1 MTLAKVVKLWHRC
14 KILRLISHI
23 FRPFAPLIAEK
34 AVNSP
39 NDMEGLLQY
48 IWQHRLWLSEDM
60 VTNDGRRVRVIDPGL
75 LNTDAGPDFF
85 NAKVEIDGHLWVGNV
100 EIHVRASD
108 WKRHHH
114 DEDPAYDSVILHVVE
129 KDDAPVQRI
138 NGELIPQV
146 ELRVSPRFNECYDRL
161 VNAKVELPCAARLKE
176 VPPLTVTEWI
186 EALAFERL
194 HGKVDR
200 VRELYDRY
208 NGSWQD
214 ICYVL
219 LARTLGF
226 GINNDAF
233 ERLARVTPLRLLH
246 KHSDSILQVEALLF
260 GQAGLLNGAHDSE
273 TYYQQLTR
281 EYAFLANKFSL
292 RPIEGTAWRLFRS
305 RPQNF
310 PYRRIALLAQFV
322 HGGFNLMND
331 ILNIEDTKA
340 LRQLFDLEL
349 SGYWTTHFS
358 FGKPSPSAGHALSGS
373 SIDIVLINTVAPL
386 YYAYGE
392 LTDDYRMTDRAI
404 ALLEDIRPEHNS
416 IVTMFKAAGI
426 KCDNAL
432 TSQALIQLR
441 RNYCEARKCIYCRLG
456 HRLLATDARQA

>member
-1 MTLAKVVKLWHRC
+1 
-14 KILRLISHI
+14 
-23 FRPFAPLIAEK
+23 
-34 AVNSP
+34 
-39 NDMEGLLQY
+39 MEGLLQY

-60 VTNDGRRVRVIDPGL
+60 VTGDGLKVRVIDPGL

-85 NAKVEIDGHLWVGNV
+85 NAKVEIDGRLWVGNV

-129 KDDAPVQRI
+129 KDDAPVTRI
-138 NGELIPQV
+138 NGERIPQV

-161 VNAKVELPCAARLKE
+161 VNAQVELPCAARLNE
-176 VPPLTVTEWI
+176 VPTLTVTEWI

-208 NGSWQD
+208 NGSWED
-214 ICYVL
+214 ICYVM

-260 GQAGLLNGAHDSE
+260 GQAGLLNGAHGEDP
-273 TYYQQLTR
+273 YFQQLTR

-292 RPIEGTAWRLFRS
+292 RPIEGSAWRLFRS

-322 HGGFNLMND
+322 QGGFNLMND
-331 ILNIEDTKA
+331 ILEASDTKQ
-340 LRQLFDLEL
+340 LRQLFDIEL
-349 SGYWTTHFS
+349 SGYWTTHYS
-358 FGKPSPSAGHALSGS
+358 FGKPSPGAGRALSNG

-386 YYAYGE
+386 YYARGE
-392 LTDDYRMTDRAI
+392 MTDDYAMTDRAI
-404 ALLEDIRPEHNS
+404 ALLEDIRPEQNN
-416 IVTMFKAAGI
+416 IVTLFRNAGI
-426 KCDNAL
+426 KCDDAL

-456 HRLLATDARQA
+456 HRLLATDARQQPNT

>member
-1 MTLAKVVKLWHRC
+1 
-14 KILRLISHI
+14 
-23 FRPFAPLIAEK
+23 
-34 AVNSP
+34 
-39 NDMEGLLQY
+39 MEGLLQY

-60 VTNDGRRVRVIDPGL
+60 VTNDGRKVRVIDPGL

-85 NAKVEIDGHLWVGNV
+85 NAKVEIDGRLWVGNV
-100 EIHVRASD
+100 EIHVRATD

-114 DEDPAYDSVILHVVE
+114 DEDPAYDSVILHVEE
-129 KDDAPVQRI
+129 KDDAPDHRI

-161 VNAKVELPCAARLKE
+161 VNATVELPCAARIKE
-176 VPPLTVTEWI
+176 VPQLTVTEWI

-208 NGSWQD
+208 NGSWED
-214 ICYVL
+214 ICYVM

-233 ERLARVTPLRLLH
+233 ERLARITPLRLLH
-246 KHSDSILQVEALLF
+246 KHSDSLLQVEAILF

-273 TYYQQLTR
+273 TYYQQLMR

-292 RPIEGTAWRLFRS
+292 RSLEGSAWRLFRS

-331 ILNIEDTKA
+331 ILDAAGNTKS
-340 LRQLFDLEL
+340 LRQLFDVEL
-349 SGYWTTHFS
+349 SGYWTTHYS
-358 FGKPSPSAGHALSGS
+358 FGKPSPGAGRALSNS

-386 YYAYGE
+386 YYARGE
-392 LTDDYRMTDRAI
+392 MTDDYAMTDHAI
-404 ALLEDIRPEHNS
+404 ALLEDLRPEQNS
-416 IVTMFKAAGI
+416 IVTMFRNAGI
-426 KCDNAL
+426 KCDDAL

-456 HRLLATDARQA
+456 HRLLATDAHTI

>member
-1 MTLAKVVKLWHRC
+1 
-14 KILRLISHI
+14 
-23 FRPFAPLIAEK
+23 
-34 AVNSP
+34 
-39 NDMEGLLQY
+39 MEGLLQY

-60 VTNDGRRVRVIDPGL
+60 VTNDGRKVRVIDPGL
-75 LNTDAGPDFF
+75 LNTDSGPDFF

-100 EIHVRASD
+100 EIHVRATD

-129 KDDAPVQRI
+129 KDDAPVHRI

-146 ELRVSPRFNECYDRL
+146 ELKVSPRFNECYDRL
-161 VNAKVELPCAARLKE
+161 VNARVELPCAARLKE
-176 VPPLTVTEWI
+176 VPTLTVTEWV

-208 NGSWQD
+208 NGSWED
-214 ICYVL
+214 ICYVM

-260 GQAGLLNGAHDSE
+260 GQAGLLSGAHSE
-273 TYYQQLTR
+273 EPYYQQLMR

-292 RPIEGTAWRLFRS
+292 RPIEGTAWKLFRS

-322 HGGFNLMND
+322 QGGFNLLND
-331 ILNIEDTKA
+331 IINAEDTKA
-340 LRQLFDLEL
+340 LRQLFDIEL
-349 SGYWTTHFS
+349 SGYWTTHYS
-358 FGKPSPSAGHALSGS
+358 FGKPSPGAGRALSNS

-386 YYAYGE
+386 YYARGE
-392 LTDDYRMTDRAI
+392 MTDDYEMTDRAI
-404 ALLEDIRPEHNS
+404 ALLEDIRPEQNS
-416 IVTMFKAAGI
+416 IVTMFRNAGI
-426 KCDNAL
+426 KCDDAL

-456 HRLLATDARQA
+456 HRLLATDARTV